1 MVTRRSGIRVPS
13 GAPRISLESSTYSH
27 SQNWLGFDFR
37 SIRSNN
43 DIAGIPHCK
52 DERPPWRCHDQSQIS
67 ARSMAT
73 TLSSLIISDTRSCLI
88 CQRLTLAAPFGQPR
102 QNFQRNHSVFLKRSA
117 FRGSDR
123 FTATISIR
131 QRRVFS
137 RRELSAVLVMLAF
150 YSMNITRVCPDASV
164 L

>member
-43 DIAGIPHCK
+43 DIARIPHCK
-52 DERPPWRCHDQSQIS
+52 DERPIRPCHDQSQIS

-88 CQRLTLAAPFGQPR
+88 CQILALATLFGQPR
-102 QNFQRNHSVFLKRSA
+102 QNVQRNHSVFLNRSA

-123 FTATISIR
+123 FTATVSIR
-131 QRRVFS
+131 HAHVFAYHGYFF
-137 RRELSAVLVMLAF
+137 SAAF
-150 YSMNITRVCPDASV
+150 TGVKYKS
-164 L
+164 